1 MCVGGGG
8 RGPARPVHPPSEKN
22 IDTLSH
28 ACQTVNARQGWG
40 RRGGGENDEYSHPP
54 SPVFFFS
61 SILHSFSFLNYK
73 ARNGNPIPPRS
84 VVAFLMINSREILAV
99 VAMEFSMKREF
110 RKIQCPLFFSL
121 DSYIYTYLYIYY
133 ICIYIYS
140 FLSYGMLHFKW
151 NVWSA
156 KSSDGWKLKG
166 EGRETGGEGEWG
178 DDREEKKTPVSDIQ
192 R

>member
-1 MCVGGGG
+1 MCRGG

-40 RRGGGENDEYSHPP
+40 RRGGGARTMNTVIPHRP
-54 SPVFFFS
+54 FFS
-61 SILHSFSFLNYK
+61 SILHSFSLLNYK

-121 DSYIYTYLYIYY
+121 DSYIYTYLYIYIIY
-133 ICIYIYS
+133 VYIYS

-151 NVWSA
+151 NV
-156 KSSDGWKLKG
+156 
-166 EGRETGGEGEWG
+166 
-178 DDREEKKTPVSDIQ
+178 
-192 R
+192 